1 MHCAFCAYLCAIR
14 AALGVASFRSRRFSS
29 SASRSSRQPLCQLHQ
44 IVTLGFSC
52 FWLRMST
59 MKACQ
64 TSSLAIVSVLATL
77 FINISQHRQE
87 PEMCRHLPI
96 GFPLLRCTFIC
107 SCTSRACC
115 FNLVPTLKGILKWVL
130 AFISVEFEWNYSTRP
145 VPLFWNKFNLPVGKT
160 TGEKTALQC
169 CKRRTQHNITQH
181 NTTIISAP
189 VVGFWKV
196 IKEVALLAPWRAN
209 FTSHGTP
216 KVYICTRQTLKLRP
230 GPTMYIVI
238 QLMYIVFFFFFLENN
253 LLSTYGT
260 NYIHNIFLYPQVDS
274 VPGSFWR
281 QDQNPIAPLGFPRL
295 TCQGKE
301 PSGGIPRMHEELD
314 DA

>member
-44 IVTLGFSC
+44 IVSLGFSW

-77 FINISQHRQE
+77 FINIWQHRQE
-87 PEMCRHLPI
+87 PEMCRHPPI

-130 AFISVEFEWNYSTRP
+130 AFISVELNEIIQCVQCHFFGINSTYLLGR
-145 VPLFWNKFNLPVGKT
+145 LP
-160 TGEKTALQC
+160 EKKNGTPMLQA
-169 CKRRTQHNITQH
+169 TNTTQH

-238 QLMYIVFFFFFLENN
+238 QLMYIVFFADSGQTVYWAHMVQIRFTTFFCIHTWILYQAVSDVRIKTP
-253 LLSTYGT
+253 LLPWAS
-260 NYIHNIFLYPQVDS
+260 HDS
-274 VPGSFWR
+274 RAKARSL
-281 QDQNPIAPLGFPRL
+281 QAECHAC
-295 TCQGKE
+295 TK
-301 PSGGIPRMHEELD
+301 S
-314 DA
+314 